1 MRGSSRY
8 VDYQRVAAR
17 YQAGRALPDAVLDR
31 WGAAVRPHLPARPLR
46 VADVG
51 AGTGIFAAAW
61 PRWSATTVVAIE
73 PAEEMIRAGDPT
85 VGYVRGLAEELPLAS
100 GSVDV
105 AWLST
110 TLHHFFDRGQA
121 VAELGR
127 MLRDDGRVLV
137 RTLLPERTPRHWFEV
152 FPGRS
157 KALARCLGVD
167 ELVAMFGPHGF
178 VMSHVEE
185 VLEGT
190 STFADTAD
198 WIEQM
203 QHADSMLTALT
214 SDEIADGV
222 RALRATPLEEVRVEI
237 SLVVFERS

>member
-1 MRGSSRY
+1 M
-8 VDYQRVAAR
+8 
-17 YQAGRALPDAVLDR
+17 
-31 WGAAVRPHLPARPLR
+31 
-46 VADVG
+46 ADVG

-61 PRWSATTVVAIE
+61 PRWSAETVVAIE
-73 PAEEMIRAGDPT
+73 PSEEMIRTGGHP

-105 AWLST
+105 VWVST
-110 TLHHFFDRGQA
+110 ALHHFFDMGQA

-127 MLRDDGRVLV
+127 VLCDDGRVLV
-137 RTLLPERTPRHWFEV
+137 RTLLPERTTRSWFDL

-157 KALARCLGVD
+157 KALARCLGLD
-167 ELVAMFGPHGF
+167 ELVALFGPHGF
-178 VMSHVEE
+178 VTSHVEE

-190 STFADTAD
+190 FSFAETAD
-198 WIEQM
+198 WVEQM

-214 SDEIADGV
+214 GDEIADGV
-222 RALRATPLEEVRVEI
+222 RALRSTPLEEVRVEM